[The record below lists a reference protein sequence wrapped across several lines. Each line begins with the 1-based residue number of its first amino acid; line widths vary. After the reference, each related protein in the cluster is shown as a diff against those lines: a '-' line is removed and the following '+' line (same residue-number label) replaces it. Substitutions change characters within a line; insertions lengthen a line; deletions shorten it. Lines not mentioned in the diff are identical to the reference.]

1 MDFSEK
7 TGLFIYNAISIAFFL
22 IFLSYRRE
30 FYYTLIEVYKNWS
43 TESYVRTKGGQTN
56 ERQN

>member
-1 MDFSEK
+1 MMEFIIIMDFSEK

-30 FYYTLIEVYKNWS
+30 FYDS
-43 TESYVRTKGGQTN
+43 TAYWGV
-56 ERQN
+56 